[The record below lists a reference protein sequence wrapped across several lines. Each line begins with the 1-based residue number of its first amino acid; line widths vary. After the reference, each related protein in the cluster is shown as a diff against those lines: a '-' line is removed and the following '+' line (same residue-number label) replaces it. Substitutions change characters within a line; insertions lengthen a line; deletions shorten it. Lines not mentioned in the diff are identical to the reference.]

1 MIISKVDEEERKR
14 REQEKQAR
22 EQAGASDAS
31 AGAGVGWLAGLGAAS
46 QLQWE
51 GLICRDAG
59 LNRAKHSPWASH
71 LQEEL
76 KDAVGFSRVIH
87 ALANSVRLLP

>member
-31 AGAGVGWLAGLGAAS
+31 ARAGTSWLGLWKSLSSSGR
-46 QLQWE
+46 
-51 GLICRDAG
+51 G
-59 LNRAKHSPWASH
+59 
-71 LQEEL
+71 
-76 KDAVGFSRVIH
+76 
-87 ALANSVRLLP
+87 